1 MIFVTVGIFLDKEFT
16 FQQNVCNACHDV
28 LMMPMNLSD
37 IAFLNIHGLDYCCIN
52 SRISKSEVANLLQNV
67 DSNEIF
73 IIAYKHG

>member
-1 MIFVTVGIFLDKEFT
+1 MTFVTVGIVLDKGFT

-37 IAFLNIHGLDYCCIN
+37 IAFLNIPGLDYCCIN

-73 IIAYKHG
+73 IITYRHG